1 MPAIWYKTKP
11 ELKFQALIWD
21 GENLQEVKDFLGDS
35 FDSHEAVRCLN
46 GASTVRIKTLE
57 GIMTAQRGDYIV
69 RGFKGEFYPCTP
81 SVFELKYEPV
91 N

>member
-21 GENLQEVKDFLGDS
+21 GENLQEVKDFLGGDYVGYQAEK
-35 FDSHEAVRCLN
+35 HPN
-46 GASTVRIKTLE
+46 GKSTIKIKTLE
-57 GIMTAQRGDYIV
+57 GVMTAQRGDYIV

-91 N
+91 Q